1 MASKTDIKIS
11 GIKNCL
17 QFASNFMDIID
28 KKASGFQE
36 VRVIFDCYDTNSL
49 KNVTRKYRTKQ
60 FNAVYYKVTD
70 SMGIVRLR
78 YKRAFG
84 IDSD

>member
-28 KKASGFQE
+28 KKASGF
-36 VRVIFDCYDTNSL
+36 
-49 KNVTRKYRTKQ
+49 
-60 FNAVYYKVTD
+60 
-70 SMGIVRLR
+70 
-78 YKRAFG
+78 
-84 IDSD
+84 